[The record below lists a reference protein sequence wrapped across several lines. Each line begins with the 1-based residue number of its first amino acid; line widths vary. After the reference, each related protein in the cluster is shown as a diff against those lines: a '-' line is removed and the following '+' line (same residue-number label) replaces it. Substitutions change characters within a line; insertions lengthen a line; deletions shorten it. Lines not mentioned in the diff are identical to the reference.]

1 MSDMSFKP
9 GCVVCHSE
17 EAFLF
22 EIFSGTFHSACRHA
36 ACQSCLEN
44 WVVSCLPHCRSV
56 WQLRVPCLFEG
67 CSRYIPQ
74 ALVRLSSHARV
85 LADAIDTG
93 NTWPS
98 LPNVDMVCPRCQKV
112 KDQVYVNKSC
122 GDGACEECWLSDLE
136 PKLKWCEANYTLDV
150 PCGYRGCPEG
160 CSDVLM
166 RFESSLLPQVTHY
179 VEKVKAELAGFSTR
193 WVHDAPPCAPGPV
206 CPVCQCMTY
215 ALLYCLCG
223 HAACKQC
230 WEASVEAQ
238 LHWCKENFAF
248 APEEPWHGNC
258 TCAWTLH
265 FVGPELLSPIHLYAQ
280 ELQNQ
285 LRLVQQCSI
294 PRGNKGPKCPICSEV
309 SLALL
314 CGAED
319 VAEGHSSH
327 AAHAACERCW
337 ARWAEEQLQECFLY
351 KRAPARCLWPA
362 CCADMASDASDSLWQ
377 LSQRSSSKL
386 KGLMDGLR
394 RRKRLQNNPLYSAE
408 FQVECPQCVGLGY
421 IGFDTVM
428 CFLCEYQWEDT
439 GQPPEICLA
448 LEGDELQL
456 CPGLRVRKCPK
467 CREYIEKNG
476 GCDHMTCRCRHQF
489 SWTTLKPWGVVTQ

>member
-1 MSDMSFKP
+1 MSFKP

-98 LPNVDMVCPRCQKV
+98 LHNVDMVCPRCQKV

-230 WEASVEAQ
+230 CEASVSA
-238 LHWCKENFAF
+238 
-248 APEEPWHGNC
+248 
-258 TCAWTLH
+258 TT
-265 FVGPELLSPIHLYAQ
+265 
-280 ELQNQ
+280 
-285 LRLVQQCSI
+285 LVQGKLC
-294 PRGNKGPKCPICSEV
+294 ICSR
-309 SLALL
+309 
-314 CGAED
+314 GAM
-319 VAEGHSSH
+319 
-327 AAHAACERCW
+327 
-337 ARWAEEQLQECFLY
+337 ARQLY
-351 KRAPARCLWPA
+351 MCLDFTFCRPG
-362 CCADMASDASDSLWQ
+362 AS
-377 LSQRSSSKL
+377 
-386 KGLMDGLR
+386 
-394 RRKRLQNNPLYSAE
+394 
-408 FQVECPQCVGLGY
+408 
-421 IGFDTVM
+421 
-428 CFLCEYQWEDT
+428 
-439 GQPPEICLA
+439 
-448 LEGDELQL
+448 
-456 CPGLRVRKCPK
+456 
-467 CREYIEKNG
+467 
-476 GCDHMTCRCRHQF
+476 
-489 SWTTLKPWGVVTQ
+489 